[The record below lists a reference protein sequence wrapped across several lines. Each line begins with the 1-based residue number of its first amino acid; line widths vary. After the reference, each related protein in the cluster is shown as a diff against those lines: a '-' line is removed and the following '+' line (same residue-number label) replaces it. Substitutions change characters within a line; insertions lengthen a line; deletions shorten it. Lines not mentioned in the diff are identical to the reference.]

1 MIVRLNGGVATVPD
15 GATVAA
21 LLESGR
27 LQPGRVAVEL
37 NGRVLP
43 RTEYPRVVLADGDVV
58 EVVQFVGGG

>member
-1 MIVRLNGGVATVPD
+1 VIVRLNGGVATVPD

-27 LQPGRVAVEL
+27 LPPARVAVEL

>member
-1 MIVRLNGGVATVPD
+1 VIVRLNGGVATVPD

-27 LQPGRVAVEL
+27 LQPARVAVEL

-43 RTEYPRVVLADGDVV
+43 RTEYPRVVLMEGDVV